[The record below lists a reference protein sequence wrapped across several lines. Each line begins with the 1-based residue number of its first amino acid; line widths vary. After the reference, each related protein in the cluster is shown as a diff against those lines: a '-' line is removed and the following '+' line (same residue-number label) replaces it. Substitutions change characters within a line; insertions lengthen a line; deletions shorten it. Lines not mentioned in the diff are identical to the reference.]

1 MSQKSVGNSKKNL
14 VLSLLIIVAISIIFK
29 MFLIDFSTF
38 PNEDAIGHILRGI
51 GHTNGNFEPIA
62 AKTLGWSI
70 FLSPFFS
77 LIDSENFLDYANLAK
92 ILSVII
98 SIASIFAV
106 YKLGRKFFPQKY
118 ALVVA
123 SLFAFEPHLNYNS
136 VQGITEPLYI
146 LIFIISFYF
155 ILNKN
160 TKFQYIS
167 FILVGM
173 LWWIRWPGIIML
185 IVISIIF
192 FYNAKISGKSL
203 AKYAL
208 CIGLFLLIVSPMLNN
223 RYEEFGDTLHFE
235 MGSNFFTGE
244 FSKLQS
250 KDTTDFE
257 YSAIDFVNERGI
269 LEFFDRFVLT
279 GIFNVL
285 EQLVRIA
292 FPYLIILLP
301 LGIIFSFRAF
311 DQDSRMIKSN
321 WILILVTL
329 SAMVV
334 TFAVIPERRFL
345 YYLFPFL
352 IILATIP
359 IQRLIEYG
367 LSTFSFSKKQK
378 NYSLIIILTII
389 IILSSTFMLRY
400 DTEDAFEQEE
410 KLIFAEFLMTNF
422 SGKIIDSGNSL
433 QGIFYVKLSDA
444 KFRDVGS
451 NGVMEN
457 ILKDD
462 KLEKISLSGNSL
474 EDFILNGERYDLKYI
489 AINQD
494 GVTEIWYP
502 YLNKIFDNEEN
513 YPFLKKIVDSRDLG
527 LTQLKVKVFE
537 IDYEKFHQNSS

>member
-1 MSQKSVGNSKKNL
+1 
-14 VLSLLIIVAISIIFK
+14 
-29 MFLIDFSTF
+29 
-38 PNEDAIGHILRGI
+38 
-51 GHTNGNFEPIA
+51 
-62 AKTLGWSI
+62 
-70 FLSPFFS
+70 
-77 LIDSENFLDYANLAK
+77 
-92 ILSVII
+92 
-98 SIASIFAV
+98 
-106 YKLGRKFFPQKY
+106 
-118 ALVVA
+118 
-123 SLFAFEPHLNYNS
+123 
-136 VQGITEPLYI
+136 
-146 LIFIISFYF
+146 
-155 ILNKN
+155 
-160 TKFQYIS
+160 
-167 FILVGM
+167 
-173 LWWIRWPGIIML
+173 
-185 IVISIIF
+185 
-192 FYNAKISGKSL
+192 
-203 AKYAL
+203 
-208 CIGLFLLIVSPMLNN
+208 MLNN
-223 RYEEFGDTLHFE
+223 RYEEFGDPLHFE

>member
-1 MSQKSVGNSKKNL
+1 
-14 VLSLLIIVAISIIFK
+14 
-29 MFLIDFSTF
+29 
-38 PNEDAIGHILRGI
+38 
-51 GHTNGNFEPIA
+51 
-62 AKTLGWSI
+62 
-70 FLSPFFS
+70 
-77 LIDSENFLDYANLAK
+77 
-92 ILSVII
+92 
-98 SIASIFAV
+98 
-106 YKLGRKFFPQKY
+106 
-118 ALVVA
+118 
-123 SLFAFEPHLNYNS
+123 
-136 VQGITEPLYI
+136 
-146 LIFIISFYF
+146 
-155 ILNKN
+155 
-160 TKFQYIS
+160 
-167 FILVGM
+167 
-173 LWWIRWPGIIML
+173 
-185 IVISIIF
+185 
-192 FYNAKISGKSL
+192 
-203 AKYAL
+203 
-208 CIGLFLLIVSPMLNN
+208 
-223 RYEEFGDTLHFE
+223 
-235 MGSNFFTGE
+235 
-244 FSKLQS
+244 
-250 KDTTDFE
+250 
-257 YSAIDFVNERGI
+257 
-269 LEFFDRFVLT
+269 
-279 GIFNVL
+279 
-285 EQLVRIA
+285 
-292 FPYLIILLP
+292 
-301 LGIIFSFRAF
+301 
-311 DQDSRMIKSN
+311 
-321 WILILVTL
+321 VTL